1 MDAAGARPSRVPVND
16 AGLQGL
22 AVDGGRVWACVG
34 QEVVVWGR
42 PAVGIGGRKSES
54 NTGSAGDGALE
65 ATSLSNLDDDAGAS
79 IIPFCNE
86 KGVDDE
92 LANLNIA
99 GY

>member
-1 MDAAGARPSRVPVND
+1 M
-16 AGLQGL
+16 
-22 AVDGGRVWACVG
+22 G

-42 PAVGIGGRKSES
+42 PDVGIGGRKSAS
-54 NTGSAGDGALE
+54 NTGSAGNGALE
-65 ATSLSNLDDDAGAS
+65 ATSLSNSDDDAGAS
-79 IIPFCNE
+79 ILTFFNE